1 MDDWTHRKKSKNEF
15 GDSKKLKAVV
25 LCNMSKNISL
35 KLKKMAKKSAFLT
48 APIHEMRQK
57 TVKLAVF
64 LRTVV
69 KHNRNK
75 LQYGKSA
82 KTNDY
87 ISRNRPKTLILAI
100 FGALSPSYA

>member
-1 MDDWTHRKKSKNEF
+1 MQYEQKHITQTQENGQEKRFLH
-15 GDSKKLKAVV
+15 V
-25 LCNMSKNISL
+25 
-35 KLKKMAKKSAFLT
+35 LT
-48 APIHEMRQK
+48 ASIREMRQK
-57 TVKLAVF
+57 TFKLAVF
-64 LRTVV
+64 LGPVV